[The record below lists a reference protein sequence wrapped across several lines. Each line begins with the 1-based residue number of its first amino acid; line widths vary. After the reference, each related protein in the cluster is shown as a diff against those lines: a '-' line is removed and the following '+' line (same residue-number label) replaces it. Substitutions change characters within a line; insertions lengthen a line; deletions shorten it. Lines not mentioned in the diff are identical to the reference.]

1 MIPAGMIMPEIL
13 QLEFMQNALM
23 AALLAAVACGV
34 VGSLVVVNR
43 IVFVSGGI
51 AHSAYG
57 GIGLAFFL
65 GISPLAGA
73 LGFTVAAALLMAG
86 ITLLHKHRADTFIGV
101 IWALG
106 MALGIVLID
115 LTPGYNVDLMSYLF
129 GSILAVPRNDL
140 YFIAALDLILVLFAM
155 FYYRQLLALSFD
167 EQYARTR
174 GVPTRALFLALNV
187 LIALTVVLLIRVA
200 GLILIIAMLTI
211 PPYIAE
217 AWCRNLKGMMFM
229 SGCLCALFSLIGL
242 WLAYELDLTSGPSI
256 ILVAGC
262 GFFITL
268 GLKAVRQSW
277 GDET

>member
-1 MIPAGMIMPEIL
+1 MIAAVMSMFEL
-13 QLEFMQNALM
+13 LHLEFMQNAFG
-23 AALLAAVACGV
+23 AALLASVACGV

-73 LGFTVAAALLMAG
+73 LGFTVAASLLMGG
-86 ITLLHKHRADTFIGV
+86 ITLAHKQRADTFIGV

-129 GSILAVPRNDL
+129 GSILAVPSGDL
-140 YFIAALDLILVLFAM
+140 YLIAALDLVLVLFAL

-167 EQYARTR
+167 EQFARTR
-174 GVPTRALFLALNV
+174 GVPTRILFLVLYM

-200 GLILIIAMLTI
+200 GLILIIALLTI

-217 AWCRNLKGMMFM
+217 AWCRSLKAMMIVAAGL
-229 SGCLCALFSLIGL
+229 SALFSLVGL
-242 WLAYELDLTSGPSI
+242 WLAYEWDLTSGPSI

-268 GLKAVRQSW
+268 ALKNLRERGA
-277 GDET
+277 DA